1 MPPIKDSGALG
12 SDIEV
17 IDTVII
23 VNLVVMILRI
33 GVVGDKIRRLVPHLP
48 RNRLIREL

>member
-17 IDTVII
+17 TDAVTI
-23 VNLVVMILRI
+23 VDLVVMILRI
-33 GVVGDKIRRLVPHLP
+33 GVVGDKIRRLAPHLP
-48 RNRLIREL
+48 RNRPIREL